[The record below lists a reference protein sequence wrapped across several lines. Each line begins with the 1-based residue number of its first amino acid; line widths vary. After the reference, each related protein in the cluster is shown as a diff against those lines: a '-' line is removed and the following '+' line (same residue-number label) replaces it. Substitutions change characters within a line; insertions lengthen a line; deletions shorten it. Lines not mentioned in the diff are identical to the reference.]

1 MAEGLLK
8 KMLKERLG
16 EVSKEFHVFSAGLSA
31 FSGYAMEEAFQVMKG
46 EGVDL
51 SNFRS
56 RQLTTRMV
64 EEADLILTMKRSH
77 KYNILVLHRE
87 AEGKVFTLKE
97 FSRGTEKPDI
107 ADPYGKGM
115 GTYRACAKEIKNSLN
130 KAFEKIIR
138 F

>member
-1 MAEGLLK
+1 
-8 KMLKERLG
+8 
-16 EVSKEFHVFSAGLSA
+16 
-31 FSGYAMEEAFQVMKG
+31 MK
-46 EGVDL
+46 
-51 SNFRS
+51 
-56 RQLTTRMV
+56 
-64 EEADLILTMKRSH
+64 ISH
-77 KYNILVLHRE
+77 KNNIFTLHRE

-115 GTYRACAKEIKNSLN
+115 DTYRACAKEIKNSLN